1 MLRNLLLGTLVLG
14 TVAGCGGGGDVEV
27 SQKIEGVPTEGID
40 QLRVMLEETANS
52 GKPLGSGAVVYQR
65 QLNMLS
71 TTDMEKAKALQP
83 YMDELM
89 GLTDPAKIKAKAKEF
104 LSKL

>member
-1 MLRNLLLGTLVLG
+1 LVLG
-14 TVAGCGGGGDVEV
+14 TVAGCGGGGNVEY
-27 SQKIEGVPTEGID
+27 SQVVEGAPKEGID
-40 QLRVMLEETANS
+40 QLKVMLEETVKS
-52 GKPLGSGAVVYQR
+52 GKPLGSGASVYQQ
-65 QLNMLS
+65 QLNILS

>member
-1 MLRNLLLGTLVLG
+1 MLRNLLLGTLALG
-14 TVAGCGGGGDVEV
+14 VVVGCGGGGDVEF

-40 QLRVMLEETANS
+40 QLRVMLEETAKT
-52 GKPLGSGAVVYQR
+52 GKPLGSGAIVYQR

-83 YMDELM
+83 YMDELQ
-89 GLTDPAKIKAKAKEF
+89 GLSDPAKIKAKAKEF